1 MTKKTISIRWIFLCC
16 WFTYLTAYLCRVN
29 FSSAMSAITLE
40 RGLSA
45 EHLGIVGAVFY
56 AIYACGQ
63 LVNGYIGD
71 KVQANRFILLA
82 LAGTMLCNLGMSFAA
97 GLGSMLALWGLNGV
111 FQSMFWSTIIRVL
124 AQNIPAEKRAT
135 YSMGISLAMPAAYI
149 VSWGLLGQCL
159 NGAAVRWY
167 FLLPVGAAVLMA
179 IAWLAISKKAE
190 FGLTEDRK
198 NKTSI
203 VGTFRFLVEEKLT
216 WMIGVCMLHG
226 LIKEGAAYW
235 TPLLISQMDGIGSVS
250 PFLLAC
256 VLPSANLV
264 GIVVSKMLLGKGG
277 TNPYKTL
284 IGIFVGIAAIAAG
297 LMLGSASLFLIGM
310 MALISG
316 LAYANNTILMSFIPM
331 QYTERNMVA
340 SIIGVFDFASYA
352 GAAVSTYVL
361 GRVLES
367 YGFSPLPG
375 IWLGAALA
383 AIVLAT
389 VVVKKKRQAV

>member
-1 MTKKTISIRWIFLCC
+1 MSTRKISVRWIFVCC

-29 FSSAMSAITLE
+29 FSSAMSGLTLE

-56 AIYACGQ
+56 GIYACGQ

-71 KVQANRFILLA
+71 KVPANRFILLA
-82 LAGTMLCNLGMSFAA
+82 ISGTLLCNLGMSFAA
-97 GLGSMLALWGLNGV
+97 NLGMMLLLWGLNGV

-135 YSMGISLAMPAAYI
+135 YSMGISLAMPVAYI

-167 FLLPVGAAVLMA
+167 FLLPVCIALLM
-179 IAWLAISKKAE
+179 IPAWLLLSRKADFSLKE
-190 FGLTEDRK
+190 NMK
-198 NKTSI
+198 NKAGI
-203 VGTFRFLVEEKLT
+203 ADTFRFLVEEKLI

-235 TPLLISQMDGIGSVS
+235 TPLLISQMDNVGSVS

-256 VLPSANLV
+256 ILPSANLV
-264 GIVVSKMLLGKGG
+264 GIIVSKLLLGKGG
-277 TNPYKTL
+277 SNPYKTL
-284 IGIFVGIAAIAAG
+284 IGVFVGIAAVSAG
-297 LMLGSASLFLIGM
+297 LLFGSASLFLIGM

-361 GRVLES
+361 GKVLAS
-367 YGFSPLPG
+367 FGFDPLPG

-383 AIVLAT
+383 AVVLSI
-389 VVVKKKRQAV
+389 VVVKKKKKAA